1 MPTSGRNVEHRV
13 DVVAR
18 TEVPFHAGQVLAM
31 DRAHCVQDLKA
42 ELTAPQSDGPDTCV
56 PYYVAAGCSLL
67 WDVPAGRHLRWQDVD
82 IPSDSSLQR
91 LRRGSA

>member
-1 MPTSGRNVEHRV
+1 
-13 DVVAR
+13 
-18 TEVPFHAGQVLAM
+18 M

-42 ELTAPQSDGPDTCV
+42 ELAVPQSDGPDTCV
-56 PYYVAAGCSLL
+56 PYYVAAGRSMLR
-67 WDVPAGRHLRWQDVD
+67 DVPAGRHLRWRDVD